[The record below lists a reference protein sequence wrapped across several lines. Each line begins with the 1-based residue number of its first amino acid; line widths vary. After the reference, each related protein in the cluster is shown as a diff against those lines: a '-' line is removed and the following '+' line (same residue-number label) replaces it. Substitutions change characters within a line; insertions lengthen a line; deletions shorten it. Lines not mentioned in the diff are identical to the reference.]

1 MQFSPATPP
10 HSSTA
15 LTLVRRC
22 SAAPEI
28 EVDFTL
34 SLTADDR
41 MRSRHY
47 FESVEGYPLYLNL
60 PRGTLLHHDD
70 VLEADGDQRRVRVIA
85 KPEPVMVVTGNTLLD
100 LLRAA
105 YHLGNRH
112 VALELT
118 VKDIRLAPDPVL
130 KAMLEQLGLRVVE
143 DMAPFHP
150 EAGAYGHPHTH

>member
-10 HSSTA
+10 HLSTA
-15 LTLVRRC
+15 LTLIRRR
-22 SAAPEI
+22 SADSEI

-47 FESVEGYPLYLNL
+47 FESVEGHPLYLNL
-60 PRGTLLHHDD
+60 PRGTLLHHGD
-70 VLEADGDQRRVRVIA
+70 VLEADDDQRRVRVIA
-85 KPEPVMVVTGNTLLD
+85 KPEPLMVVTGNTPLD
-100 LLRAA
+100 LLRAT

-118 VKDIRLAPDPVL
+118 VNDIRLAPDPVL
-130 KAMLEQLGLRVVE
+130 KTMLEHLGLRVVE
-143 DMAPFHP
+143 EVAPFHP
-150 EAGAYGHPHTH
+150 EAGAYGHLHTH

>member
-1 MQFSPATPP
+1 MQFSPATPH

-22 SAAPEI
+22 AAAPEI
-28 EVDFTL
+28 EVAFTL

-41 MRSRHY
+41 GRSRHY
-47 FESVEGYPLYLNL
+47 FESVEGHPLYLNL
-60 PRGTLLHHDD
+60 PRGTLLRHGD

-85 KPEPVMVVTGNTLLD
+85 KPEPVMIVTGETSLD

-112 VALELT
+112 VALELA
-118 VKDIRLAPDPVL
+118 VNDIRLAPDPVL
-130 KAMLEQLGLRVVE
+130 KTMLEQLGLQVVE
-143 DMAPFHP
+143 DVTPFHP
-150 EAGAYGHPHTH
+150 EAGAYGHLHTH